1 MISEDDVF
9 SEKDKKKELDI
20 SEEKN
25 KKLKYVK
32 IYDALYLKI
41 INGEFQPG
49 SQLPNEPELAKMMGV
64 SRMTLRQALSL
75 LKEDGLIDN
84 ARGKGTFIIDEKS
97 NISFEQPFSGHPVF
111 NWCSMVPT
119 KTELE
124 FRIEPPSESITRSLQ
139 QKTPVVVITDRWYKN
154 EDRVFA
160 YSLSFLPIETI
171 TKYDIDLKD
180 SIGFL
185 NFIQKTLYEKSE
197 STRINIR
204 FSGAGNF
211 TAQKYTLS
219 EKGHFLM
226 IQETLLDEKKIP
238 LIVTKHYIPVDTTNI
253 NFTLNKL
260 SM

>member
-1 MISEDDVF
+1 MNSED
-9 SEKDKKKELDI
+9 SITKNNI
-20 SEEKN
+20 SEEKK

-97 NISFEQPFSGHPVF
+97 NVSFEQPFTGHPVY
-111 NWCSMVPT
+111 NWCSVIPT

-124 FRIEPPSESITRSLQ
+124 FRIEPPSESIVRSLQ

-160 YSLSFLPIETI
+160 YSLSFIPIETI
-171 TKYDIDLKD
+171 TKYNLDLND
-180 SIGFL
+180 NPGFL
-185 NFIQKTLYEKSE
+185 NFIQKTIYEKSE

-226 IQETLLDEKKIP
+226 IQETLLDDKKLP

-260 SM
+260 AM

>member
-1 MISEDDVF
+1 MNIEDNNRL
-9 SEKDKKKELDI
+9 ETNI
-20 SEEKN
+20 SEEKQ

-41 INGEFQPG
+41 IHGEFQPG
-49 SQLPNEPELAKMMGV
+49 SQLPSEPELARMMGV

-75 LKEDGLIDN
+75 LKEDGLIN
-84 ARGKGTFIIDEKS
+84 NIRGKGTFIMDEK
-97 NISFEQPFSGHPVF
+97 NTVSFEHPFTGHPVY
-111 NWCSMVPT
+111 NWCSITPD

-124 FRIEPPSESITRSLQ
+124 FRIEPPSESIARTLQ
-139 QKTPVVVITDRWYKN
+139 QKTPVVVIADRWYKN

-160 YSLSFLPIETI
+160 YSLSFLPVETI

-180 SIGFL
+180 NISFL
-185 NFIQKTLYEKSE
+185 NFIQKAVYEKSDN
-197 STRINIR
+197 TRINIR

-226 IQETLLDEKKIP
+226 IQETLSDDRKIP
-238 LIVTKHYIPVDTTNI
+238 FIVTKHYIPVDTTNI

-260 SM
+260 SFSH

>member
-1 MISEDDVF
+1 MILEDNIG
-9 SEKDKKKELDI
+9 SGTNI
-20 SEEKN
+20 SEEKQ

-41 INGEFQPG
+41 MNGEFPPG
-49 SQLPNEPELAKMMGV
+49 SQLPSEPELARMMGV

-75 LKEDGLIDN
+75 LKEDGLISN
-84 ARGKGTFIIDEKS
+84 ARGKGTFIIDGKN
-97 NISFEQPFSGHPVF
+97 NITFEQPFTGHPVY
-111 NWCSMVPT
+111 NWCSVTPE

-124 FRIEPPSESITRSLQ
+124 FRIEPPSESITRTLQ
-139 QKTPVVVITDRWYKN
+139 QKTPAVVIADRWYKN
-154 EDRVFA
+154 DGRVFA

-171 TKYDIDLKD
+171 SKYEIDLND
-180 SIGFL
+180 NADFL
-185 NFIQKTLYEKSE
+185 NFIQKNLYKKSE

-226 IQETLLDEKKIP
+226 IQETLLDDRKIP
-238 LIVTKHYIPVDTTNI
+238 VAVTKHYIPVDTTNI
-253 NFTLNKL
+253 NFTLNN
-260 SM
+260 STI

>member
-1 MISEDDVF
+1 MNIEDNNRL
-9 SEKDKKKELDI
+9 ETNI
-20 SEEKN
+20 SEEKQ

-49 SQLPNEPELAKMMGV
+49 SQLPSEPELARMMGV

-75 LKEDGLIDN
+75 LKEDGLIN
-84 ARGKGTFIIDEKS
+84 NIRGKGTFIMDEK
-97 NISFEQPFSGHPVF
+97 NTVSFEHPFTGHPVY
-111 NWCSMVPT
+111 NWCSITPD

-124 FRIEPPSESITRSLQ
+124 FRIEPPSESIARTLQ
-139 QKTPVVVITDRWYKN
+139 QKTPVVVIADRWYKN
-154 EDRVFA
+154 EEKVFA
-160 YSLSFLPIETI
+160 YSLSFLPIETV

-180 SIGFL
+180 NLSFL
-185 NFIQKTLYEKSE
+185 NFIQKAVYEKSE
-197 STRINIR
+197 NARINIR

-238 LIVTKHYIPVDTTNI
+238 FIVTKHYIPVDTTNI

-260 SM
+260 S

>member
-1 MISEDDVF
+1 MNSED
-9 SEKDKKKELDI
+9 SITKNNI
-20 SEEKN
+20 SEEKK

-97 NISFEQPFSGHPVF
+97 TVSFEQPFTGHPVY
-111 NWCSMVPT
+111 NWCSVIPT
-119 KTELE
+119 KTDLE
-124 FRIEPPSESITRSLQ
+124 FRIEPPSESIVRSLQ

-160 YSLSFLPIETI
+160 YSLSFIPIETI
-171 TKYDIDLKD
+171 TKYNLDLND
-180 SIGFL
+180 NPGFL
-185 NFIQKTLYEKSE
+185 NFIQKTIYEKSE

-226 IQETLLDEKKIP
+226 IQETLLDDKKLP

-260 SM
+260 TM

>member
-1 MISEDDVF
+1 MKIEDNHEIEANRELETAISK
-9 SEKDKKKELDI
+9 EKQ
-20 SEEKN
+20 

-41 INGEFQPG
+41 MNGEFQPG
-49 SQLPNEPELAKMMGV
+49 SQLPSEPELARMMDV

-75 LKEDGLIDN
+75 LKEDGLITN
-84 ARGKGTFIIDEKS
+84 IRGKGTFITDEKS
-97 NISFEQPFSGHPVF
+97 NVSFEQPFTGHPVY
-111 NWCSMVPT
+111 NWCSITPD

-139 QKTPVVVITDRWYKN
+139 QKTPVVVIADRWYKN
-154 EDRVFA
+154 DDRVFA

-171 TKYDIDLKD
+171 TKYDIDLND
-180 SIGFL
+180 NLNFL
-185 NFIQKTLYEKSE
+185 NFIQKTVYEKSE
-197 STRINIR
+197 NTRINIR

-226 IQETLLDEKKIP
+226 IQETLTDSRKIP
-238 LIVTKHYIPVDTTNI
+238 LVVTKHYIPVDTTNI
-253 NFTLNKL
+253 NLTLKR
-260 SM
+260 

>member
-1 MISEDDVF
+1 MNSEDNIT
-9 SEKDKKKELDI
+9 KKK
-20 SEEKN
+20 

-97 NISFEQPFSGHPVF
+97 NISFEQPFTGHPVY
-111 NWCSMVPT
+111 NWCSVIPT

-124 FRIEPPSESITRSLQ
+124 FRIEPPSESIIRSLQ

-160 YSLSFLPIETI
+160 YSLSFIPINTI
-171 TKYDIDLKD
+171 TKYNLDLKD
-180 SIGFL
+180 NSGFL
-185 NFIQKTLYEKSE
+185 NFIQKTIYEKSE

-226 IQETLLDEKKIP
+226 IQETLLDDKKLP

>member
-1 MISEDDVF
+1 MNIEDNNRL
-9 SEKDKKKELDI
+9 ETNI
-20 SEEKN
+20 SEEKQ

-49 SQLPNEPELAKMMGV
+49 SQLPSEPELARMMGV

-75 LKEDGLIDN
+75 LKEDGLIN
-84 ARGKGTFIIDEKS
+84 NIRGKGTFIMDEK
-97 NISFEQPFSGHPVF
+97 NTVSFEHPFTGHPVY
-111 NWCSMVPT
+111 NWCSITPD

-124 FRIEPPSESITRSLQ
+124 FRIEPPSESIARTLQ
-139 QKTPVVVITDRWYKN
+139 QKTPVVVIADRWYKN
-154 EDRVFA
+154 EEKVFA
-160 YSLSFLPIETI
+160 YSLSFLPIETV

-180 SIGFL
+180 NTSFL
-185 NFIQKTLYEKSE
+185 NFIQKAVYEKSE
-197 STRINIR
+197 NTRINIR

-238 LIVTKHYIPVDTTNI
+238 FIVTKHYIPVDTTNI

-260 SM
+260 S